1 MQDMADIETRV
12 LDLLWQR
19 KGTRAISGRP
29 VEREKVE
36 AMLEAARLAPSC
48 RNNQP
53 WRFLVLDEPEAPEK
67 GRATLSK
74 VNGWAATAPLL
85 VAAYSRPDLDCRS
98 RDGREFYLFDL
109 GLAVENLMLQA
120 TELDLVARPMAGFSQ
135 RRLKAAF
142 GVPDEC
148 VVAVVVA
155 VGYEGDVSAL
165 SEEDRRASRAPRR
178 RRPLGE
184 IVRFN
189 RLE

>member
-1 MQDMADIETRV
+1 MDIHTHV

-19 KGTRAISGRP
+19 KATRAISGRP
-29 VEREKVE
+29 VEPEKVE
-36 AMLEAARLAPSC
+36 AVLQAARLAPSC

-53 WRFLVLDEPEAPEK
+53 WRFLVLDEPQALEK
-67 GRATLSK
+67 ARATLIEG
-74 VNGWAATAPLL
+74 NRWAATAPLL
-85 VAAYSRPDLDCRS
+85 VVAYSRPDLDCRA

-135 RRLKAAF
+135 RRLKPAF
-142 GVPDEC
+142 GIPDEY

-155 VGYEGDVSAL
+155 VGYEGDVSTL
-165 SEEDRRASRAPRR
+165 SEQDRRASLAPRQ
-178 RRPLGE
+178 RRPLSD
-184 IVRFN
+184 IVHFN

>member
-1 MQDMADIETRV
+1 MMDIHTRI

-19 KGTRAISGRP
+19 KGTRAIADRP
-29 VEREKVE
+29 VEPEKVE
-36 AMLEAARLAPSC
+36 AMLQAARLAPSC

-53 WRFLVLDEPEAPEK
+53 WRFLVLDEPEALEK
-67 GRATLSK
+67 ARATLSEG
-74 VNGWAATAPLL
+74 NGWAAAAPLL
-85 VAAYSRPDLDCRS
+85 VVAYSRSDLDCGS
-98 RDGREFYLFDL
+98 RDGREFYMFDL

-142 GVPDEC
+142 GFPDAW
-148 VVAVVVA
+148 VVAVVIA
-155 VGYEGDVSAL
+155 VGYEGDISAL
-165 SEEDRRASRAPRR
+165 REKDRRTSRAPRR
-178 RRPLGE
+178 RRPLAE